1 MAGEENTMTF
11 AQWSGFISLLLMG
24 AVLWE
29 IRQLLLLLFA
39 AVVLANGLN
48 HLSQWFQRRGVKK
61 QLSIPLAVIVLL
73 LALVIVV
80 ALIIPPFVEQFQQLL
95 TLVPTSIDGTLQW
108 LRKIARTINPELTPL
123 LPNWQQIT
131 GQIRPILQKLAGN
144 GLGLFYS
151 TLGLP
156 LTLLL
161 LIVLSLMFLAN
172 PRAYRQGFIRCF
184 PAFYRARVDL
194 ILNES
199 EILLEDW
206 LRLVVVSAVVVTAAT
221 WFGLVL
227 LQVRL
232 PLALALVAGIFVVIP
247 NIGPLISLVPA
258 MAIALLDNAWKPL
271 LVLILYGLINYFEF
285 HWITLHCM
293 GKPQPILRGV
303 LLLAQVFF
311 VSVFGLFGLWLAV
324 PLTLVGQVLVQEI
337 LIKDILDRWQSS
349 KDVGEEKP
357 TQTSPALPES

>member
-1 MAGEENTMTF
+1 MTF
-11 AQWSGFISLLLMG
+11 AQWSGFISLLLIAG
-24 AVLWE
+24 VLWQ

-39 AVVLANGLN
+39 SVVLANGLN
-48 HLSQWFQRRGVKK
+48 HLSHWFQRRGGKA

-73 LALVIVV
+73 LALVMVV
-80 ALIIPPFVEQFQQLL
+80 ALIIPPFVDQFQELL
-95 TLVPTSIDGTLQW
+95 TLVPASIDDTLRW
-108 LRKIARTINPELTPL
+108 LRKIARAIDPELTPL

-131 GQIRPILQKLAGN
+131 AQIRPILQELAGN

-184 PAFYRARVDL
+184 PAFYRERIDS
-194 ILNES
+194 ILNQS
-199 EILLEDW
+199 EVLLEDW
-206 LRLVVVSAVVVTAAT
+206 LRLIVVSGVVVTVTT
-221 WFGLVL
+221 WLGLVL

-232 PLALALVAGIFVVIP
+232 PLALALVAGILVVIP
-247 NIGPLISLVPA
+247 NIGLLISLVPA
-258 MAIALLDNAWKPL
+258 MAIALLDNPWKPL
-271 LVLILYGLINYFEF
+271 LVLVLYGLINYFEF
-285 HWITLHCM
+285 HWITLQCM
-293 GKPQPILRGV
+293 GKPRPILRGV

-324 PLTLVGQVLVQEI
+324 PLTLVGQVLVKEI
-337 LIKDILDRWQSS
+337 LITDILDRCQRSQ
-349 KDVGEEKP
+349 GPEETKKGKP
-357 TQTSPALPES
+357 SQINIVMARDSQG

>member
-1 MAGEENTMTF
+1 MAGEENTVTF

-24 AVLWE
+24 AVLWQ

-39 AVVLANGLN
+39 SVVLANGLN
-48 HLSQWFQRRGVKK
+48 HLSQSFQRRGVKK
-61 QLSIPLAVIVLL
+61 QLSIPLAVTVLL

-95 TLVPTSIDGTLQW
+95 TLVPTSIDDTLQW
-108 LRKIARTINPELTPL
+108 LRKIARAIDPELTSL

-131 GQIRPILQKLAGN
+131 GQIRPILQELAGN

-194 ILNES
+194 ILSKS

-206 LRLVVVSAVVVTAAT
+206 LRLMVVSAVVVTAAT
-221 WFGLVL
+221 WLGLVL

-271 LVLILYGLINYFEF
+271 FVLLLYGLINYFEF
-285 HWITLHCM
+285 HWITLYCM
-293 GKPQPILRGV
+293 GKPQPILRGI

-324 PLTLVGQVLVQEI
+324 PLTLVAQVLVEEI
-337 LIKDILDRWQSS
+337 LIKDILDRCQSS
-349 KDVGEEKP
+349 AEVGEAKP
-357 TQTSPALPES
+357 MPASPPCPES